1 MKKENKKLAQERRAQ
16 ERKKAQKKAAV
27 VKQLKFWVPLVATVV
42 VVAVLVWAIATSGSS
57 SSSSDDSS
65 TTTESTAT
73 DSSTTDSSTTES
85 SATDSSDTD
94 STTTEDSTAT
104 TLDTTEGL
112 EAKDGDTVNIDY
124 TGYLDGEAFDG
135 GSTNGAGADLELGS
149 DTYIDG
155 FEDGIV
161 GHKVGETFDLN
172 LTFPENYGNSDL
184 AGKDVVFTVTLNG
197 IYQQ

>member
-16 ERKKAQKKAAV
+16 ERKKAEKKAAV

-42 VVAVLVWAIATSGSS
+42 VVVILVWAIATSGSS
-57 SSSSDDSS
+57 SSTSDDSS
-65 TTTESTAT
+65 TRESTSTESTSTDSTSSESTDT
-73 DSSTTDSSTTES
+73 DSSQDSSES
-85 SATDSSDTD
+85 S
-94 STTTEDSTAT
+94 
-104 TLDTTEGL
+104 LDTTEGL
-112 EAKDGDTVNIDY
+112 EAKDGDKVNIDY

-135 GSTNGAGADLELGS
+135 GSTDGAGADLELGS

-197 IYQQ
+197 IYQ

>member
-1 MKKENKKLAQERRAQ
+1 MKKENKKMAQERRAQ
-16 ERKKAQKKAAV
+16 ERKKAQKKAAL
-27 VKQLKFWVPLVATVV
+27 VKQLKFWIPLVATVV

-65 TTTESTAT
+65 TATET
-73 DSSTTDSSTTES
+73 STTDTSSSDSTSSDSTSSDSTDEEDS
-85 SATDSSDTD
+85 SASS
-94 STTTEDSTAT
+94 
-104 TLDTTEGL
+104 LDTTEGL

-149 DTYIDG
+149 NTYIDG

-184 AGKDVVFTVTLNG
+184 AGKAVTFTVTLNG
-197 IYQQ
+197 IYK

>member
-16 ERKKAQKKAAV
+16 ERKKAEKKAAV

-42 VVAVLVWAIATSGSS
+42 VVVILVWAIATSGSS
-57 SSSSDDSS
+57 SSTSDDSS
-65 TTTESTAT
+65 TRESTSTESTSTESTTSESTDT
-73 DSSTTDSSTTES
+73 DSSQ
-85 SATDSSDTD
+85 
-94 STTTEDSTAT
+94 DSTASS
-104 TLDTTEGL
+104 LDTTEGL
-112 EAKDGDTVNIDY
+112 EAKDGDKVNIDY

-135 GSTNGAGADLELGS
+135 GSTDGAGADLELGS

-155 FEDGIV
+155 FEEGIV

-197 IYQQ
+197 IYQ

>member
-16 ERKKAQKKAAV
+16 ERKKAEKKAAV

-42 VVAVLVWAIATSGSS
+42 VVVILVWAIATSGSS
-57 SSSSDDSS
+57 SSTSDDSS
-65 TTTESTAT
+65 TRESTSTESTSTESTTSESTDT
-73 DSSTTDSSTTES
+73 DSSEDSSES
-85 SATDSSDTD
+85 S
-94 STTTEDSTAT
+94 
-104 TLDTTEGL
+104 LDTTEGL
-112 EAKDGDTVNIDY
+112 EAKDGDKVNIDY

-135 GSTNGAGADLELGS
+135 GSTDGAGADLELGS

-197 IYQQ
+197 IYQ